1 MRTEVRHNWFSF
13 LRRLLP
19 GRYLYAVS
27 LALVLS
33 TSFVHAQENIIEL
46 TNADVLAMV
55 RDKLPSDAIIAKIQT
70 SLCHFDTFPTVIS
83 ELRYKGV
90 PEEILVAMVA
100 APIGR
105 ATKSIEDTTSKKAA
119 ARREVP
125 PDGSTS
131 TPSAPRTNVES
142 AKITESNPKS
152 LAGSKTAVTRLVTVP
167 AKEKTGVDPVTS
179 AGKATLPAVKVTP
192 KTEKVIG
199 STASATVGPTLNTK
213 TAPVPSAQKQNG
225 ETISATLPLPEPVKV
240 ESGIFANRNLPKI
253 DIAVAQPAPINVGPE
268 PTEKRV
274 SAPTNSV
281 PTGPPKQADTTSQVL
296 TNIEIIK
303 LLRSGSS
310 ITSVVAAI
318 KAAPGN
324 YDLSAKALLDLRDA
338 GADASV
344 FLSMMEINQKAI
356 HTKSA
361 RSTNNESVPPKKP
374 EEKKD

>member
-1 MRTEVRHNWFSF
+1 MRTEVRNSWFPL

-19 GRYLYAVS
+19 GGYLYAVP

-33 TSFVHAQENIIEL
+33 TAFAYAQENVIEL

-55 RDKLPSDAIIAKIQT
+55 RDKVPSDAIITKIQT

-105 ATKSIEDTTSKKAA
+105 PTKSIEDTTSNKPAA
-119 ARREVP
+119 TKREVP
-125 PDGSTS
+125 PAGSTS
-131 TPSAPRTNVES
+131 TPSAPKTNVES
-142 AKITESNPKS
+142 AKATESSPKS
-152 LAGSKTAVTRLVTVP
+152 LAGSETIETRLVTLP
-167 AKEKTGVDPVTS
+167 AKEKTAVEPATS

-192 KTEKVIG
+192 KTENLNG
-199 STASATVGPTLNTK
+199 SAASATVGPPK
-213 TAPVPSAQKQNG
+213 TIAAPVPAAHKQNR
-225 ETISATLPLPEPVKV
+225 ETISATLPLPEPVKL
-240 ESGIFANRNLPKI
+240 ESGITANPKVPLI
-253 DIAVAQPAPINVGPE
+253 DTAVPQPAPINASAG

-274 SAPTNSV
+274 SEPSNSAPTEQ
-281 PTGPPKQADTTSQVL
+281 PKQAATNPQVL
-296 TNIEIIK
+296 TNSEIIK
-303 LLRSGSS
+303 LLRGGSS

-344 FLSMMEINQKAI
+344 FLSMMEVNQKAI
-356 HTKSA
+356 DTKTA
-361 RSTNNESVPPKKP
+361 RSSNNAGVPPKKP
-374 EEKKD
+374 EEK